1 MELLDDPGGTAQRG
15 LWATIGNPRINLI
28 DERFVADLI
37 ALLDATE
44 AHGGVRG
51 IVFRSGDPDFV
62 IPYVDL
68 ERINEYTAVA
78 ATSCG
83 SVASDR

>member
-1 MELLDDPGGTAQRG
+1 M
-15 LWATIGNPRINLI
+15 
-28 DERFVADLI
+28 
-37 ALLDATE
+37 LDATE

-51 IVFRSGDPDFV
+51 IVFRSGDPDFF

-68 ERINEYTAVA
+68 ERITEYTAVA

-83 SVASDR
+83 SDDSSLGILFRRLSEARPVTIAVPARRLVAVASDR